1 MIFALLIACAVP
13 LAATQAEPLAPPMAP
28 PAPPA
33 APGSMWSD
41 SDTRALVGMDNN
53 ARSVGDLITVHV
65 VQTTSASN
73 GADTALSREGSSE
86 FGVTALLGANTSI
99 LKANPNMKG
108 AIGLG
113 GSSSSGTTGKG
124 ATSRSNSVDTVLT
137 CTVIE
142 VFPNGNLRIEGNGK
156 TTVNNEQQKVH
167 VAGIARAR
175 DIRLDNTIESGL
187 LADPDIEITGLG
199 AVANQQGQGWGT
211 AIANAIWPF

>member
-1 MIFALLIACAVP
+1 MIFALLLACAVP

-28 PAPPA
+28 PPPPA
-33 APGSMWSD
+33 AAGSMWSD
-41 SDTRALVGMDNN
+41 TDSRALVGMDNN
-53 ARSVGDLITVHV
+53 ARAVGDLITVHV

-124 ATSRSNSVDTVLT
+124 ATSRSNSVDAILT
-137 CTVIE
+137 CTVVE
-142 VFPNGNLRIEGNGK
+142 VYPNGTLRVEGIGK
-156 TTVNNEQQKVH
+156 TTVNNELQYLAVS
-167 VAGIARAR
+167 GIGRAR
-175 DIRLDNTIESGL
+175 DIRLDNSIDSSK
-187 LADPDIEITGLG
+187 LASLVVDIGGTG

>member
-1 MIFALLIACAVP
+1 MIFALLLACAVP

-28 PAPPA
+28 PPPPA
-33 APGSMWSD
+33 AAGSMWSD

-137 CTVIE
+137 CTVIA
-142 VFPNGNLRIEGNGK
+142 VFPNGNLRIEGNGQ

-175 DIRLDNTIESGL
+175 DIRLDNTIESTL
-187 LADPDIEITGLG
+187 LAEPDVVVTGLG
-199 AVANQQGQGWGT
+199 SVSNQQGQGWGT